1 MQNKKGTPGAS
12 GPTASCARVQGLVK
26 RETGRGWKSEPIPES
41 ARPWAQDLPARL
53 KARQPLRQSKTSLS
67 DQGLLNG
74 FHPTNDA
81 AYNIIRD
88 TAKVLNLDLRK
99 MK

>member
-1 MQNKKGTPGAS
+1 
-12 GPTASCARVQGLVK
+12 
-26 RETGRGWKSEPIPES
+26 
-41 ARPWAQDLPARL
+41 
-53 KARQPLRQSKTSLS
+53 
-67 DQGLLNG
+67 QGLLNG

-81 AYNIIRD
+81 AYNVIRD

>member
-1 MQNKKGTPGAS
+1 MRPSPRAWPSAKTF
-12 GPTASCARVQGLVK
+12 VV
-26 RETGRGWKSEPIPES
+26 WKSGPIPES
-41 ARPWAQDLPARL
+41 PTVWRKDLDPALKKRVQAAFLDVKDIPW
-53 KARQPLRQSKTSLS
+53 S

-81 AYNIIRD
+81 AYDIIRE
-88 TAKVLNLDLRK
+88 TAKTLNLDLRK